1 MNHAE
6 RQHAKYGS
14 SRIHRVL
21 ACAGYTALAAR
32 VPRAASVAADEGTE
46 AHEFLAYAIKGG
58 MRMAQDRFAAT
69 KDMIRGAE
77 MVLDFLEGLYISH
90 GPHLTLSVEEPVVFP
105 QSVVPRDDAAG
116 IADLMVIDHL
126 EREAWAIEYKFGH
139 VYVSERRNPQ
149 LLFNA
154 VAKWWDQPIS
164 KLNLVVIQPNGHGAE
179 PVRIDIVGAI
189 EMAEFQARVEDAIRY
204 AESEATRAMPT
215 LTPGPHCRFCEC
227 ELTCP
232 ARERQAVSVIE
243 PYATRIEQVEG
254 LPLPPPVEL
263 GMDRLAYILRHGD
276 ELRAWL
282 NAADREALRRAME
295 GQPVPEHKL
304 VEAQARRSF
313 PDDVE
318 GTAAKLSALTG
329 ELLEPDAFV
338 EKKLLGV
345 TKVEAILT
353 EIATKYA
360 PPGSQRQ
367 AVKDILERLAFLT
380 PRASSGNLVLAHMSD
395 TRPAVNRIA
404 SGFAGVS
411 IPAIPS

>member
-1 MNHAE
+1 MNHVD

-14 SRIHRVL
+14 SRIHRVR
-21 ACAGYTALAAR
+21 ACAGYVALAAR
-32 VPRAASVAADEGTE
+32 TPRVASEAADEGTE

-90 GPHLTLSVEEPVVFP
+90 GPHLVTYVEERVVFP
-105 QSVVPRDDAAG
+105 QDVVPQDDAAG
-116 IADLMVIDHL
+116 IADLMVFDHI
-126 EREAWAIEYKFGH
+126 ECEGWAVEYKFGH
-139 VYVSERRNPQ
+139 VYVNERRNPQ
-149 LLFNA
+149 LLFNS
-154 VAKWWDQPIS
+154 VAKWWAQPIR
-164 KLNLVVIQPNGHGAE
+164 KLNLVVIQPNGHGAD
-179 PVRIDIVGAI
+179 PVRTDIVGAV
-189 EMAEFQARVEDAIRY
+189 EMAEFHASTVAAIAA
-204 AESEATRAMPT
+204 AESPGGA
-215 LTPGPHCRFCEC
+215 LTPGTHCRFCEC

-243 PYATRIEQVEG
+243 PYATAIEQVEG
-254 LPLPPPVEL
+254 LPLPPVVEL

-304 VEAQARRSF
+304 VAAQARRSF
-313 PDDVE
+313 PDDVD
-318 GTAAKLSALTG
+318 GTAAALSALTG
-329 ELLEPDAFV
+329 GVLEPDDFT

-345 TKVEAILT
+345 TKVEAMLT
-353 EIATKYA
+353 EVATKYA

-367 AVKDILERLAFLT
+367 AAKDILERLAFLT

-395 TRPAVNRIA
+395 TRPAVNRIT
-404 SGFAGVS
+404 SGFAGLTL
-411 IPAIPS
+411 PAPPT